1 MSYHSPHLSLS
12 IHIQCLL
19 YSDQYSRQHRSSLA
33 SYTVLV
39 QNYRRPYILVEEYQQ
54 HHLLWEIQLL
64 QVVFD
69 KWCLLQKDRH
79 VKSSTTRVLR
89 TACAKEEILVSIV
102 LGTNFT
108 WNLLLLMVGDPLFFF
123 IDQFITDFPFYQNDP
138 WKLINISAFLL
149 SYNQRLPSN
158 VPCKTNVYSSSR
170 PFYFK
175 EQHQLPKRPKFI
187 LFYSQFPTIITFKNN
202 SCRGIP
208 SIHTCYKR

>member
-19 YSDQYSRQHRSSLA
+19 CSDQYSRQHRSSLA

-39 QNYRRPYILVEEYQQ
+39 QNFRRPYILVEEYQQ

-149 SYNQRLPSN
+149 SCNRRLPSN
-158 VPCKTNVYSSSR
+158 APCKTVYSSSR
-170 PFYFK
+170 PNVLLQGTASTAKAAKVHFV
-175 EQHQLPKRPKFI
+175 L
-187 LFYSQFPTIITFKNN
+187 
-202 SCRGIP
+202 
-208 SIHTCYKR
+208 